1 MAFPPFCGIEGYGYY
16 MKMWGLGFIFG
27 GSIIFYK
34 DTELGLR
41 ELFLGSTTGTL
52 FKFSESV
59 FFFVKRKR

>member
-1 MAFPPFCGIEGYGYY
+1 
-16 MKMWGLGFIFG
+16 MKMWGLGFMFG

-41 ELFLGSTTGTL
+41 ELFLGSATGPS

-59 FFFVKRKR
+59 FFLC